1 MAAHAL
7 NGSAASSECAVFPIA
22 DLRFALAW
30 SAAAP
35 GFGGWRVEVVQISS
49 GEMLDVI
56 PPGAQFPVFW
66 VVPRV
71 GHVEVVWEHS
81 AEAGGGQVT
90 VARPSTL
97 RDALLLLCPL
107 GAECLADIDRTLADT
122 AIVTGGWA

>member
-1 MAAHAL
+1 MAQHAL

-35 GFGGWRVEVVQISS
+35 GYGGWRIEVVQISS
-49 GEMLDVI
+49 GEMVDIV
-56 PPGAQFPVFW
+56 PPGAEFPVFC
-66 VVPRV
+66 VVPRT
-71 GHVEVVWEHS
+71 GHVEVMWERS
-81 AEAGGGQVT
+81 ADAGGGQVT

-107 GAECLADIDRTLADT
+107 SAERLTDVDRKLADT
-122 AIVTGGWA
+122 AIVAGGWL

>member
-1 MAAHAL
+1 M
-7 NGSAASSECAVFPIA
+7 FPIA

-35 GFGGWRVEVVQISS
+35 GYGGWRIEVVQISS
-49 GEMLDVI
+49 GEMVDVV

-71 GHVEVVWEHS
+71 GHVEVMWEHS

-107 GAECLADIDRTLADT
+107 SAECLASLDRKLADT
-122 AIVTGGWA
+122 ASIVEDWA

>member
-71 GHVEVVWEHS
+71 GHVEVVWEHP

-97 RDALLLLCPL
+97 RDALLLLCSL

-122 AIVTGGWA
+122 ATVTGGWA

>member
-1 MAAHAL
+1 MAEHAL

-49 GEMLDVI
+49 GEMVDVV
-56 PPGAQFPVFW
+56 PPGSQFPVFW
-66 VVPRV
+66 VVPRI
-71 GHVEVVWEHS
+71 GHVEVVWEQS

-107 GAECLADIDRTLADT
+107 GAECLADIDRRLAGT
-122 AIVTGGWA
+122 AIVAGGWA

>member
-1 MAAHAL
+1 MAEHAL
-7 NGSAASSECAVFPIA
+7 NGSAASSECAVFPLA

-49 GEMLDVI
+49 GEMVDVV
-56 PPGAQFPVFW
+56 PPGSQFPVFW
-66 VVPRV
+66 VVPRI
-71 GHVEVVWEHS
+71 GHVEVVWEKS

-107 GAECLADIDRTLADT
+107 SAECLADIDRKLTGT
-122 AIVTGGWA
+122 AIVAGGWA